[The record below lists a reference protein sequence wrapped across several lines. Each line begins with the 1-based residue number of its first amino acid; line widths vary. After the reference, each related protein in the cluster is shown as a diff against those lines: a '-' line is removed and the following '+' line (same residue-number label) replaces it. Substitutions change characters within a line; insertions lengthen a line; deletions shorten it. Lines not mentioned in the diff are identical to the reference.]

1 MFTVTR
7 DSDPRKPLLAV
18 TSDDTRFVTID
29 DGKTIVLHLN
39 DARQLV
45 EALMTETMRI
55 NLFAEEEEHED

>member
-18 TSDDTRFVTID
+18 TAHESRFVTLD
-29 DGKTIVLHLN
+29 DGKTIVLHIN
-39 DARQLV
+39 EARNLV